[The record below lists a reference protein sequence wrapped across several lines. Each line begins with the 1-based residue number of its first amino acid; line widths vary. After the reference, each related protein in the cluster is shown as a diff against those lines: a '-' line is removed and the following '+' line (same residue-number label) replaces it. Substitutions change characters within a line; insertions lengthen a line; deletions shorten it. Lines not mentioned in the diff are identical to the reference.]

1 MTVPYRT
8 PRSTI
13 ECLLARA
20 SGVPMIA
27 KSHGSEWSACGLTP
41 LGAAA
46 YPGSSVRTLRR
57 APLRVPSNPL
67 HTT

>member
-1 MTVPYRT
+1 
-8 PRSTI
+8 
-13 ECLLARA
+13 
-20 SGVPMIA
+20 MIA
-27 KSHGSEWSACGLTP
+27 KKSRQVNGLHGGLTP

-57 APLRVPSNPL
+57 APLCVPSNPL